1 MALEC
6 TFLTTFGWHPASLT
20 ASFTCVRLFCCQ
32 SSGTLTLSPSSSRC
46 TLKFMRSSRVT
57 SSFLYRIWKI
67 RLNTPPSWTPALLK
81 LHSPTRSKTDREEEK
96 VDYSSAVHITAS
108 PERDCPLCEH
118 QSTFSDASCRKRDV
132 DVSFIFSL
140 LFSDGIFWQRLA
152 ELWFEAFRIR
162 EEEKRQ
168 MKILALS
175 ESRAYTY
182 TVIIYLNCS
191 S

>member
-1 MALEC
+1 M
-6 TFLTTFGWHPASLT
+6 FVS
-20 ASFTCVRLFCCQ
+20 SVVRAE
-32 SSGTLTLSPSSSRC
+32 G
-46 TLKFMRSSRVT
+46 
-57 SSFLYRIWKI
+57 
-67 RLNTPPSWTPALLK
+67 
-81 LHSPTRSKTDREEEK
+81 HSPFPRPAAGALWSSCGPPGSPPHSCTGSERSDWTHRPREPLRCWNCTRLPAARQTDREEEK

-108 PERDCPLCEH
+108 SERDCPLCEH
-118 QSTFSDASCRKRDV
+118 QSTFRDASCRKRDV

-168 MKILALS
+168 MKILTLS
-175 ESRAYTY
+175 ETRAYTY
-182 TVIIYLNCS
+182 TVIIYLNYS